1 MDPEHASELRVIVVM
16 GVAGAGKTTAGRAL
30 AEALGWKFYDADEF
44 HTPEHVEKMR
54 RGEALTDEDRTPWL
68 EVLCSLIAGVV
79 RRGEHAVLACSAL
92 KQWYRDALIPKD
104 VSRDAVQFVHL
115 DVPPDVLHERLAGRT
130 HYFGPAL
137 LDSQLATLEPPRD
150 ALVVDGTRP
159 VPEIVHTVREAFG
172 I

>member
-1 MDPEHASELRVIVVM
+1 MDPEHAGELRVIIVM

-30 AEALGWKFYDADEF
+30 AEAIAWAFYDADDF
-44 HTPEHVEKMR
+44 HTPEHVDKMR
-54 RGEALTDEDRTPWL
+54 RGEALTDEDRIPWL
-68 EVLCSLIAGVV
+68 EVLCSLIADIL

-92 KQWYRDALIPKD
+92 KQWYRDALIPKGAD
-104 VSRDAVQFVHL
+104 PDAVRFVYL
-115 DVPPDVLHERLAGRT
+115 EVPPNVLHDRLAGRT
-130 HYFGPAL
+130 HYFAPEL

-159 VPEIVHTVREAFG
+159 VPGIVDAVTHAFG